1 MYKKVI
7 VLSVFYLIISLFYL
21 GCSTNYDSKIIPA
34 PSNQIF
40 LDGFFKLNDNTT
52 INYPNEFK
60 RSVNFLSSYL
70 NQGKTQYLS
79 IKNKNA
85 SKNFVQFLLDEKPK

>member
-7 VLSVFYLIISLFYL
+7 VLSVFYLINSLFYL
-21 GCSTNYDSKIIPA
+21 GFSSNSDSKIIPA
-34 PSNQIF
+34 PDIQIF

-60 RSVNFLSSYL
+60 SSVNFLSSYL

-79 IKNKNA
+79 IKNEN
-85 SKNFVQFLLDEKPK
+85 

>member
-7 VLSVFYLIISLFYL
+7 VLSVFYLINSLFYL
-21 GCSTNYDSKIIPA
+21 GFSSNSDSKIIPA
-34 PSNQIF
+34 PDKQIF

-85 SKNFVQFLLDEKPK
+85 GERRTQLILETR